1 MVGVGAVGSSVGVPS
16 VGVTSVGVGVG
27 SVGVGVSPLGVGVS
41 PLGVGVPLGRV
52 VNGVSVDGPILAV
65 EVVISLTTLVVGV
78 VHGGQT

>member
-27 SVGVGVSPLGVGVS
+27 SVGVGVSPLGVGV
-41 PLGVGVPLGRV
+41 PLGRV
-52 VNGVSVDGPILAV
+52 VNGVSVDGPILVGV